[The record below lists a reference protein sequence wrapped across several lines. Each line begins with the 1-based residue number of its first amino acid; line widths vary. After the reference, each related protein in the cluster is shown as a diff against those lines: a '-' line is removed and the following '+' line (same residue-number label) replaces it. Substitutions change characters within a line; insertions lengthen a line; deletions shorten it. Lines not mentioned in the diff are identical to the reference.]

1 MSFNLDAWF
10 NAIRDK
16 HIDVDGALG
25 AQCHDV
31 FLSYLLALGGV
42 KNDGHAP
49 RDGSTHYVWTD
60 FPNHRPGLTRIFTKH
75 AGANIQRG
83 DVVFYSHYPY
93 AGTHVAVAQTGV
105 RSDGTYVGIDQNPN
119 TVQSRPLPTS
129 GIVGVLRPKQH
140 ILGNTPS
147 KPSPKNNPTD
157 PQEEDEMKTAGFFYR
172 RGGDLICII
181 TNPVS
186 GLFHEYAANDGV
198 YNSKIATAFGTGDFP
213 EISVS
218 HARKL
223 EEDMAKVREG
233 KR

>member
-1 MSFNLDAWF
+1 MSFDLESWF
-10 NAIRDK
+10 NSINGKYVDA
-16 HIDVDGALG
+16 DGAYG
-25 AQCHDV
+25 GQCHDV
-31 FLSYLLALGGV
+31 FLSYLLALGGN

-49 RDGSTHYVWTD
+49 GADEATHNVWTH
-60 FPNHRPGLTRIFTKH
+60 FPNHRPGLARIFTKH
-75 AGANIQRG
+75 TGSIQRG
-83 DVVFYSHYPY
+83 DVVFYSRYEH
-93 AGTHVAVAQTGV
+93 AGTHVVVARTGV
-105 RSDGTYVGIDQNPN
+105 GADGKYEGIDQNPHPVRAGRHS
-119 TVQSRPLPTS
+119 TT
-129 GIVGVLRPKQH
+129 GMVGVLRPKQH
-140 ILGNTPS
+140 ILGNAPS

>member
-1 MSFNLDAWF
+1 
-10 NAIRDK
+10 
-16 HIDVDGALG
+16 
-25 AQCHDV
+25 
-31 FLSYLLALGGV
+31 
-42 KNDGHAP
+42 
-49 RDGSTHYVWTD
+49 
-60 FPNHRPGLTRIFTKH
+60 
-75 AGANIQRG
+75 
-83 DVVFYSHYPY
+83 
-93 AGTHVAVAQTGV
+93 
-105 RSDGTYVGIDQNPN
+105 
-119 TVQSRPLPTS
+119 
-129 GIVGVLRPKQH
+129 
-140 ILGNTPS
+140 
-147 KPSPKNNPTD
+147 
-157 PQEEDEMKTAGFFYR
+157 MKTAGFFYR